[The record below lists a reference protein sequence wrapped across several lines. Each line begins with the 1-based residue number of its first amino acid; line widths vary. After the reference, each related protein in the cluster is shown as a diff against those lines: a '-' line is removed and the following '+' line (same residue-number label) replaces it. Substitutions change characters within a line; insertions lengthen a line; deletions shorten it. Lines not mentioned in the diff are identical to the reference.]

1 MDSLECLSVQQVADL
16 LHLSYATVYEK
27 RKTMGFFRLPGSR
40 VWRITRQRL
49 AQLTETNDN
58 RPRLSL
64 RVDGESKCQS
74 AKIKNPASTMST
86 SARQAVSELDALL
99 TRPTA
104 QKRKNITTR

>member
-27 RKTMGFFRLPGSR
+27 RKAMGFFRLPGSR

-49 AQLTETNDN
+49 AQLTETNEN

-64 RVDGESKCQS
+64 RVDGENACQS
-74 AKIKNPASTMST
+74 AKIKNPVSTSLT
-86 SARQAVSELDALL
+86 SARQAAKELDVLL
-99 TRPTA
+99 KRPTA
-104 QKRKNITTR
+104 RKLRSITTG